1 MQHIFPVMFQ
11 VKKCVMS
18 SKFSL
23 LLGKGLTMVAS
34 VLEGSFTEMYTKTI
48 AAKRTLKRFAS
59 DSKVQ
64 GFCKVISSS
73 RITDGLAYL

>member
-1 MQHIFPVMFQ
+1 
-11 VKKCVMS
+11 
-18 SKFSL
+18 
-23 LLGKGLTMVAS
+23 MVAS
-34 VLEGSFTEMYTKTI
+34 VLEGNFTEMYAKTI